1 MKIAIYG
8 CGAMGTVL
16 GAFLN
21 KNGIEVTLIDSY
33 ADHVKALNEKG
44 AHIVGCA
51 DFTVPVSAITPE
63 QMKEKYDIVFLFTKQ
78 TANSTVLPH
87 LKQFLNDDSIV
98 CTLQNGVPEYGI
110 EEYLRG
116 NRTVGGTVL
125 WGATFI
131 SPGVSEVTQDVT
143 SGDILFD
150 IGEN

>member
-1 MKIAIYG
+1 MKTAVNISWHRICFIVGTNLIMEEILMKIAIYG

-110 EEYLRG
+110 EEHHFAMY
-116 NRTVGGTVL
+116 
-125 WGATFI
+125 
-131 SPGVSEVTQDVT
+131 
-143 SGDILFD
+143 ILYCHH
-150 IGEN
+150 